1 MGSVWIIIRKHN
13 SRTVIQTSSERR
25 ILSRRIWNEKNTK
38 PDIEKKEMVLNLS
51 TEFKKLMNTNNKKC
65 LFTRK
70 F

>member
-13 SRTVIQTSSERR
+13 SRTVILTSSERL
-25 ILSRRIWNEKNTK
+25 ILSRKFWNEKNTK
-38 PDIEKKEMVLNLS
+38 PDIEKKEMVLNLC
-51 TEFKKLMNTNNKKC
+51 TEFNKLMNNNNKKC

>member
-13 SRTVIQTSSERR
+13 SRTVILTSSQRLL
-25 ILSRRIWNEKNTK
+25 LSRRFWNEKNMK
-38 PDIEKKEMVLNLS
+38 PDIEEKEIVLNLS
-51 TEFKKLMNTNNKKC
+51 TEFKKLMNNNNKKC